1 MKYLILLGLLL
12 THSSFAETSSNVF
25 RLHLSNEPS
34 SLDPNKQR
42 SSSSSYALSN
52 LYRNLFQYDDEKGLQ
67 TDLASSC
74 QRDKKRNLTC
84 KLKSD
89 LKWSDGS
96 PLLAAD
102 FIRTYRK
109 IIQFTTQAPRAD
121 FLFNLKNA
129 ESIYKGKMPAE
140 KLGVT
145 ATDKRTLLFEFE
157 KPDPDFEYKL
167 ASFLIAPSKETLNAY
182 TGPYQLKEW
191 KRGQKLILSP
201 NLHYP
206 GHAKR
211 PHVEFLF
218 IEEDSVA
225 LQLYEKNELHFLR
238 RLPTLFIPR
247 FKQRA
252 DFFFYPVL
260 RFDYLGFG
268 PDLASRP
275 DVRAALTYSLNYTEL
290 QKIFS
295 SKGRPGCP
303 GLPDSWFPEK
313 APCFEFQLKKVQ
325 ITQKTPAFDF
335 LFSSLGGEDHRRA
348 TEWMQNQWR
357 KNAKIKTRPQ
367 SRENKI
373 FLQTLRDNPPA
384 LFRKGVSPDRPT
396 CLATL
401 ETFADNSPE
410 NYIRLRSAEFSE
422 ILAQLAQET
431 KTAEQRKLCKK
442 GVDFLMARH
451 LLIPLGPIH
460 FAMLAKKEFQ
470 GWKLNQMNQLDL
482 SGLHFKP

>member
-1 MKYLILLGLLL
+1 MKYLILLGLLFAL
-12 THSSFAETSSNVF
+12 PSLAKSSDPVF

-52 LYRNLFQYDDEKGLQ
+52 LYRNLYSFDDEKGLQ

-74 QRDKKRNLTC
+74 KRDKKQNLTC
-84 KLKSD
+84 ELKKD
-89 LKWSDGS
+89 FKWSDGS
-96 PLLAAD
+96 PLMAAD
-102 FIRTYRK
+102 FVRTYRK
-109 IIQFTTQAPRAD
+109 IIQPSTQAPRAD

-129 ESIYKGKMPAE
+129 EKIYKGEADTTT
-140 KLGVT
+140 LGVH
-145 ATDKRTLLFEFE
+145 ATQPHILFFEFE

-167 ASFLIAPSKETLNAY
+167 ASFLIAPTKETLDAY
-182 TGPYQLKEW
+182 TGPYLLKEW
-191 KRGQKLILSP
+191 KRGQKLILGP
-201 NLHYP
+201 NPHYQ
-206 GHAKR
+206 GHDKR
-211 PHVEFLF
+211 PTVEFLF

-247 FKQRA
+247 FNQRA
-252 DFFFYPVL
+252 DFFFHPVL

-268 PDLASRP
+268 PELSSRA
-275 DVRAALTYSLNYTEL
+275 DVRAALTYSLNYPEL
-290 QKIFS
+290 QKIFI
-295 SKGRPGCP
+295 SKGLPGCA
-303 GLPDSWFPEK
+303 GLPDSWFPDK
-313 APCFEFQLKKVQ
+313 APCFEFKLDKVQ
-325 ITQKTPAFDF
+325 VKQKTPPLDF

-348 TEWMQNQWR
+348 TEWMQNQWQ
-357 KNAKIKTRPQ
+357 KHAQIKTRPQ

-373 FLQTLRDNPPA
+373 FLQTLRDKPPA

-401 ETFADNSPE
+401 ETFAENNPE
-410 NYIRLRSAEFSE
+410 NYIRLRSPEFSK
-422 ILAQLAQET
+422 ILQQLAKET
-431 KTAEQRKLCKK
+431 SQSEQRKLCKK
-442 GVDFLMARH
+442 GVEYLMDKH

>member
-1 MKYLILLGLLL
+1 MKYLILLGLLFV
-12 THSSFAETSSNVF
+12 HSALAKTPEGVF

-52 LYRNLFQYDDEKGLQ
+52 LYRNLYLFNDETGLQ
-67 TDLASSC
+67 PELAHSC
-74 QRDKKRNLTC
+74 RRDKKQNLIC
-84 KLKSD
+84 KLKSN

-109 IIQFTTQAPRAD
+109 IVQPSSQSPRAD
-121 FLFNLKNA
+121 LLFNLKNA
-129 ESIYKGKMPAE
+129 EDIYKGKLPTE
-140 KLGVT
+140 KLGVS
-145 ATDKRTLLFEFE
+145 APDNQTLLFEFE
-157 KPDPDFEYKL
+157 KPDPEFEYKL
-167 ASFLIAPSKETLNAY
+167 ASFLIAPTKENLDAY
-182 TGPYQLKEW
+182 TGPYQLKQW

-201 NLHYP
+201 NLHYS
-206 GHAKR
+206 GSKKR
-211 PHVEFLF
+211 PNVEFLF

-247 FKQRA
+247 YNQRA

-268 PDLASRP
+268 PELAARA
-275 DVRAALTYSLNYTEL
+275 DVRSALTYSLNYAEL

-295 SKGRPGCP
+295 AKGRPGCA
-303 GLPDSWFPEK
+303 GLPDNWFPEK
-313 APCFEFQLKKVQ
+313 APCFEFQPEKVKVTGK
-325 ITQKTPAFDF
+325 IPAFDF

-348 TEWMQNQWR
+348 TEWMQSQWLT
-357 KNAKIKTRPQ
+357 NAKIKTRPQ

-373 FLQTLRDNPPA
+373 FLKTLRDNPPA

-401 ETFADNSPE
+401 ETFAENSPE
-410 NYIRLRSAEFSE
+410 NYIQLRSAEFSK

-431 KTAEQRKLCKK
+431 SKAEQKQLCKK
-442 GVDFLMARH
+442 GVDFLMAKH

-482 SGLHFKP
+482 SGLYFKP

>member
-1 MKYLILLGLLL
+1 MKYLILLGLFLAL
-12 THSSFAETSSNVF
+12 PCFADSSDKIF

-42 SSSSSYALSN
+42 SSSSSYALGN
-52 LYRNLFQYDDEKGLQ
+52 LYRNLFIFDDEKGLQ
-67 TDLASSC
+67 LDLAVSC
-74 QRDKKRNLTC
+74 KRDKKRDLSC
-84 KLKSD
+84 KLKKG

-96 PLLAAD
+96 PLTAAD
-102 FIRTYRK
+102 FLRTYRK
-109 IIQFTTQAPRAD
+109 IIQASTQAPRAD

-129 ESIYKGKMPAE
+129 EEIYQGKMAVE

-145 ATDKRTLLFEFE
+145 APDSQTLSFEFA

-167 ASFLIAPSKETLNAY
+167 ASFLIAPTKETLDAY

-191 KRGQKLILSP
+191 KRGQKLILTP
-201 NLHYP
+201 NTQYP
-206 GHAKR
+206 GHAQR
-211 PHVEFLF
+211 PQVELLF
-218 IEEDSVA
+218 IGEDSVA

-247 FKQRA
+247 YKERA

-268 PDLASRP
+268 PELKSRA
-275 DVRAALTYSLNYTEL
+275 DVRSALTYSLNYSEL

-295 SKGRPGCP
+295 SKGRPGCA
-303 GLPDSWFPEK
+303 GLPDHWFPEQ
-313 APCFEFQLKKVQ
+313 APCFEFQPAKAQLS
-325 ITQKTPAFDF
+325 QKTTAYDF
-335 LFSSLGGEDHRRA
+335 MFSSLGGEDHRRA
-348 TEWMQNQWR
+348 TEWMQNQWL

-373 FLQTLRDNPPA
+373 FLKTLRDQPPA

-401 ETFADNSPE
+401 ETFAENNPE
-410 NYIRLRSAEFSE
+410 NYIRLKSAEFTL
-422 ILAQLAQET
+422 ILEQLAQET
-431 KTAEQRKLCKK
+431 NKSEQKKLCKK
-442 GVDFLMARH
+442 GVDFLMTQH